1 MKKII
6 GLILGLLL
14 IAGCIPVLIGAGVV
28 TGYSLSNATASGEIR
43 VEYRVLWDM
52 CVDKL
57 ETMEAAEILVSNES
71 KGIIKARIS
80 EHKVAIKIDSV
91 NGDTQ
96 RLKVSARRLLMPKA
110 QFAQKIFLKLISDL
124 Q

>member
-14 IAGCIPVLIGAGVV
+14 ITGCIPVLIGVGVV
-28 TGYSLSNATASGEIR
+28 TGYSLRNDTASGEVR
-43 VEYRVLWDM
+43 AEYRVLWDM
-52 CVDKL
+52 CLDKL
-57 ETMEAAEILVSNES
+57 EVMEAEILSSNES

-91 NGDTQ
+91 DVDTQ
-96 RLKVSARRLLMPKA
+96 RLKVSARQLLMPKA
-110 QFAQKIFLKLISDL
+110 QFAQKIFLKLISGL
-124 Q
+124 